1 MIVQIT
7 GILKSKSINELIVDA
22 NGIGYLCNIST
33 TTFNQLP
40 EIENQF
46 TILTYLHIMEN
57 KHTLYGFMEKEE
69 RQLFNLL
76 ISVSGIGPK
85 IAIQLL
91 SKTDNKQMSNMIV
104 SGDVKM
110 LSSLPGIGPK
120 TAQRLIVELKDKFTF
135 DNHETIPTDNSFS
148 KNQQDAYNALLTL
161 GYKSVDIQNK
171 IQSLINKN
179 PNATTEELIKNCLKD
194 LK

>member
-7 GILKSKSINELIVDA
+7 GILKSKSLNELIVDA

-33 TTFNQLP
+33 TTFNLLP

-171 IQSLINKN
+171 IQSLVNKN

>member
-7 GILKSKSINELIVDA
+7 GILKSKSLNELIVDA

-33 TTFNQLP
+33 TTFNLLP

>member
-7 GILKSKSINELIVDA
+7 GILKSKSLNELIVDA

-33 TTFNQLP
+33 TTFNLLP

-161 GYKSVDIQNK
+161 GYKSVEIQNK
-171 IQSLINKN
+171 IQSLIKKN

>member
-7 GILKSKSINELIVDA
+7 GILKSKNINELIIEA

-40 EIENQF
+40 QLEESM
-46 TILTYLHIMEN
+46 TILTFLHIMEN
-57 KHTLYGFMEKEE
+57 KHALYGFIDDDE

-91 SKTDNKQMSNMIV
+91 SKTDNKQMSNMII

-110 LSSLPGIGPK
+110 LSLLPGIGPK
-120 TAQRLIVELKDKFTF
+120 TAQRLIVELKDKFTIT
-135 DNHETIPTDNSFS
+135 DYDSIPIDDSLS

-161 GYKSVDIQNK
+161 GYKSNDIQNSIK
-171 IQSLINKN
+171 NIIISN
-179 PNATTEELIKNCLKD
+179 PNISAEELIKNCLKD

>member
-22 NGIGYLCNIST
+22 NGVGYSCNIST

-91 SKTDNKQMSNMIV
+91 SKTDNKKMSNMIV

>member
-7 GILKSKSINELIVDA
+7 GILKSKNINELIIEA

-40 EIENQF
+40 QLEESM
-46 TILTYLHIMEN
+46 TILTFLHIMEN
-57 KHTLYGFMEKEE
+57 KHTLYGFIDNDE

-91 SKTDNKQMSNMIV
+91 SKTDNKQMSNMII

-120 TAQRLIVELKDKFTF
+120 TAQRLIVELKDKFTIT
-135 DNHETIPTDNSFS
+135 DYDSIPIDDSLS

-161 GYKSVDIQNK
+161 GYKSNDIQNSIK
-171 IQSLINKN
+171 NIIISN
-179 PNATTEELIKNCLKD
+179 PNISAEELIKNCLKD

>member
-7 GILKSKSINELIVDA
+7 GILKSKNINELIIEA
-22 NGIGYLCNIST
+22 NGIGYLCNISMN
-33 TTFNQLP
+33 TFNQLP
-40 EIENQF
+40 QLEESM
-46 TILTYLHIMEN
+46 TILTFLHIMEN
-57 KHTLYGFMEKEE
+57 KHTLYGFIDNDE

-91 SKTDNKQMSNMIV
+91 SKTDNKQMSNMII

-120 TAQRLIVELKDKFTF
+120 TAQRLIVELKDKFTIT
-135 DNHETIPTDNSFS
+135 DYDSIPIDDSLS

-161 GYKSVDIQNK
+161 GYKSNDIQNSIK
-171 IQSLINKN
+171 NIIISN
-179 PNATTEELIKNCLKD
+179 PNISAEELIKNCLKD

>member
-7 GILKSKSINELIVDA
+7 GILKYKNINELIIEA
-22 NGIGYLCNIST
+22 NGIGYSCNIST

-40 EIENQF
+40 NLEEKF
-46 TILTYLHIMEN
+46 TILTFLHIMEN
-57 KHTLYGFMEKEE
+57 KHSLYGFIDNEE
-69 RQLFNLL
+69 RELFNLL

-91 SKTDNKQMSNMIV
+91 SKTDNKQMSNMII

-135 DNHETIPTDNSFS
+135 TNDNTIPSDSSFS

-161 GYKSVDIQNK
+161 GYKSMDIQTK
-171 IQSLINKN
+171 IQSIVSSN
-179 PNATTEELIKNCLKD
+179 PEITTEELIKNCLKE

>member
-7 GILKSKSINELIVDA
+7 GILKSKNINEIIIDA

-33 TTFNQLP
+33 TTFNRLP
-40 EIENQF
+40 GLEEKF
-46 TILTYLHIMEN
+46 TILTHLQIMEN
-57 KHTLYGFMEKEE
+57 KHALYGFIDQEE

-91 SKTDNKQMSNMIV
+91 SKTDSRKMSNMII
-104 SGDVKM
+104 SSDVKM

-135 DNHETIPTDNSFS
+135 TDHESIPSDSTYS

-161 GYKSVDIQNK
+161 GYKSMDIQHK
-171 IQSLINKN
+171 IQSIITLD
-179 PNATTEELIKNCLKD
+179 PNISTEKLIKDCLKD

>member
-7 GILKSKSINELIVDA
+7 GKLKYKSINELIIEA

-40 EIENQF
+40 QLEESM
-46 TILTYLHIMEN
+46 TILTFLHIMEN
-57 KHTLYGFMEKEE
+57 KHALYGFIDNDE

-91 SKTDNKQMSNMIV
+91 SKTDNKQMSNMII

-120 TAQRLIVELKDKFTF
+120 TAKRLIVELKDKFTF
-135 DNHETIPTDNSFS
+135 TNDNTIPSDSSFS

-161 GYKSVDIQNK
+161 GYKSMDIQTK
-171 IQSLINKN
+171 IQSIVSSN
-179 PNATTEELIKNCLKD
+179 PEITTEELIKNCLKE

>member
-7 GILKSKSINELIVDA
+7 GILKSKSLNELIVDT

-33 TTFNQLP
+33 TTFNLLP

-91 SKTDNKQMSNMIV
+91 SKTNNKQMSNMIV

>member
-7 GILKSKSINELIVDA
+7 GILKSKNINELIIEA

-40 EIENQF
+40 QLEESM
-46 TILTYLHIMEN
+46 TILTFLHIMEN
-57 KHTLYGFMEKEE
+57 KHSLYGFIDNDE

-91 SKTDNKQMSNMIV
+91 SKTDNKQMSNMII

-120 TAQRLIVELKDKFTF
+120 TAQRLIVELKDKFTIT
-135 DNHETIPTDNSFS
+135 DYDSIPIDDSLS

-161 GYKSVDIQNK
+161 GYKSNDIQNSIK
-171 IQSLINKN
+171 NIIISN
-179 PNATTEELIKNCLKD
+179 PNISAEELIKNCLKD

>member
-7 GILKSKSINELIVDA
+7 GILKSKNINELIIEA

-40 EIENQF
+40 QLEESM
-46 TILTYLHIMEN
+46 TILTFLHIMEN
-57 KHTLYGFMEKEE
+57 KHTLYGFIDNDE

-91 SKTDNKQMSNMIV
+91 SKTDNKQMSNMII

-120 TAQRLIVELKDKFTF
+120 LPKD
-135 DNHETIPTDNSFS
+135 
-148 KNQQDAYNALLTL
+148 
-161 GYKSVDIQNK
+161 
-171 IQSLINKN
+171 
-179 PNATTEELIKNCLKD
+179 
-194 LK
+194 

>member
-7 GILKSKSINELIVDA
+7 GILKSKNINELIIEA

-33 TTFNQLP
+33 TTFNRLPQL
-40 EIENQF
+40 EESM
-46 TILTYLHIMEN
+46 TILTFLHIMEN
-57 KHTLYGFMEKEE
+57 KHALYGFIDDDE

-91 SKTDNKQMSNMIV
+91 SKTDNKQMSNMII

-120 TAQRLIVELKDKFTF
+120 TAQRLIVELKDKFTIS
-135 DNHETIPTDNSFS
+135 DYDSIPIDDSLS

-161 GYKSVDIQNK
+161 GYKSNDIQNSIK
-171 IQSLINKN
+171 NIIISN
-179 PNATTEELIKNCLKD
+179 PNISAEELIKNCLKD

>member
-7 GILKSKSINELIVDA
+7 GILKYKNINELIIEA

-33 TTFNQLP
+33 TTFNHLP
-40 EIENQF
+40 NLEEKF
-46 TILTYLHIMEN
+46 TILTFLQIMEN
-57 KHTLYGFMEKEE
+57 KHALYGFIDHEE

-91 SKTDNKQMSNMIV
+91 SKTNNKQMSNMII

-135 DNHETIPTDNSFS
+135 DNHETIPGDSSFS

-161 GYKSVDIQNK
+161 GYKSIDIQNK
-171 IQSLINKN
+171 IQNIIASN
-179 PNATTEELIKNCLKD
+179 PDITTEELIKNCLKD

>member
-7 GILKSKSINELIVDA
+7 GILKYKNINELIIET

-40 EIENQF
+40 ALEEKF
-46 TILTYLHIMEN
+46 TILTFLHIMEN
-57 KHTLYGFMEKEE
+57 KHSLYGFIDQEE

-91 SKTDNKQMSNMIV
+91 SKTDNKQMSNMIIR
-104 SGDVKM
+104 GDVKM

-120 TAQRLIVELKDKFTF
+120 TAQRLIIELKDKFTF
-135 DNHETIPTDNSFS
+135 TDYESIPSDSKFS

-161 GYKSVDIQNK
+161 GYKSIDIQNK
-171 IQSLINKN
+171 IQNIVVSN
-179 PNATTEELIKNCLKD
+179 PDITTEELIKNCLKD

>member
-7 GILKSKSINELIVDA
+7 GILKYKNINELIIEA

-40 EIENQF
+40 ILEEKF
-46 TILTYLHIMEN
+46 TILTFLHIMEN
-57 KHTLYGFMEKEE
+57 KHSLYGFIDNEE
-69 RQLFNLL
+69 RELFNLL

-91 SKTDNKQMSNMIV
+91 SKTDNKQMSNMII

-120 TAQRLIVELKDKFTF
+120 TAQRLIVELKDKFTLTN
-135 DNHETIPTDNSFS
+135 DNTIPSDSSFS
-148 KNQQDAYNALLTL
+148 KNQQDAYNALITL
-161 GYKSVDIQNK
+161 GYKSMDIQTK
-171 IQSLINKN
+171 IQSIVSSN
-179 PNATTEELIKNCLKD
+179 PEITTEELIKNCLKE

>member
-7 GILKSKSINELIVDA
+7 GILKYKNINELIIEA
-22 NGIGYLCNIST
+22 NGIGYSCNIST

-40 EIENQF
+40 NLEEKF
-46 TILTYLHIMEN
+46 TILTFLHIMEN
-57 KHTLYGFMEKEE
+57 KHSLYGFIDNEE
-69 RQLFNLL
+69 RELFNLL

-91 SKTDNKQMSNMIV
+91 SKTDNKQMSNMII

-135 DNHETIPTDNSFS
+135 TNNNTIPSDSSFS

-161 GYKSVDIQNK
+161 GYKSMDIQTK
-171 IQSLINKN
+171 IQSIVSSN
-179 PNATTEELIKNCLKD
+179 PEITTEELIKNCLKE

>member
-7 GILKSKSINELIVDA
+7 GILKYKNVNEIVLDA
-22 NGIGYLCNIST
+22 NGIGYSCNIST
-33 TTFNQLP
+33 TTYNKLP
-40 EIENQF
+40 DVNEKF

-57 KHTLYGFMEKEE
+57 KHALYGFIDQSE
-69 RQLFNLL
+69 RQLFTLL

-91 SKTDNKQMSNMIV
+91 SKTDNQKMSQMIIN
-104 SGDVKM
+104 GDVKM

-120 TAQRLIVELKDKFTF
+120 TAKRLIIELKDKFTF
-135 DNHETIPTDNSFS
+135 ATDDTIPDDNTYS
-148 KNQQDAYNALLTL
+148 KSHQDAYNALITL
-161 GYKSVDIQNK
+161 GYKSIDIQEK
-171 IQSLINKN
+171 IQNYVVSN
-179 PNATTEELIKNCLKD
+179 PEITTEELIKFCLKD

>member
-33 TTFNQLP
+33 TTFNLLP

-91 SKTDNKQMSNMIV
+91 SKTDNKKMSNMIV

>member
-7 GILKSKSINELIVDA
+7 GILKSKNINELIIEA

-40 EIENQF
+40 QLEESM
-46 TILTYLHIMEN
+46 TILTFLHIMEN
-57 KHTLYGFMEKEE
+57 KHALYGFIDDDE

-91 SKTDNKQMSNMIV
+91 SKTDNKQMSNMII

-120 TAQRLIVELKDKFTF
+120 TAQRLIVELKDKFAIT
-135 DNHETIPTDNSFS
+135 DYDSIPIDDSLS

-161 GYKSVDIQNK
+161 GYKSNDIQNSIK
-171 IQSLINKN
+171 NIIISN
-179 PNATTEELIKNCLKD
+179 PNISAEELIKNCLKD

>member
-7 GILKSKSINELIVDA
+7 GILKSKSLNELIVDA

-33 TTFNQLP
+33 TTFNLLP

-91 SKTDNKQMSNMIV
+91 SKTDNKQMSNMIA

-171 IQSLINKN
+171 IQSLVNKN

>member
-33 TTFNQLP
+33 TTFNLLP

>member
-7 GILKSKSINELIVDA
+7 GILKSKNINELIIEA

-40 EIENQF
+40 QLEESM
-46 TILTYLHIMEN
+46 TILTFLHIMEN
-57 KHTLYGFMEKEE
+57 KHALYGFIDDDE

-91 SKTDNKQMSNMIV
+91 SKTDNKQMSNMII

-120 TAQRLIVELKDKFTF
+120 TAQRLIVELKDKFTIT
-135 DNHETIPTDNSFS
+135 DYDSIPIDDSLS

-161 GYKSVDIQNK
+161 GYKSNDIQNS
-171 IQSLINKN
+171 IKN
-179 PNATTEELIKNCLKD
+179 IIISSPNISAEELIKNCLKD

>member
-7 GILKSKSINELIVDA
+7 GILKSKNINELIIEA

-40 EIENQF
+40 QLEESM
-46 TILTYLHIMEN
+46 TILTFLHIMEN
-57 KHTLYGFMEKEE
+57 KHALYGFIDDDE

-91 SKTDNKQMSNMIV
+91 SKTDNKQMSNMII

-120 TAQRLIVELKDKFTF
+120 TAQRLIVELKDKFTIT
-135 DNHETIPTDNSFS
+135 DYDSIPIDDSLS

-161 GYKSVDIQNK
+161 GYKSNDIQNSIK
-171 IQSLINKN
+171 NIIISN
-179 PNATTEELIKNCLKD
+179 PNISAEELIKNCLKD

>member
-120 TAQRLIVELKDKFTF
+120 TAQRLIVELKDKVTF

-161 GYKSVDIQNK
+161 GYKSVEIQNK
-171 IQSLINKN
+171 IQSLIKKN

>member
-7 GILKSKSINELIVDA
+7 GILKYKTINELIIEA
-22 NGIGYLCNIST
+22 NGIGYLCNISM

-40 EIENQF
+40 ILEEKF
-46 TILTYLHIMEN
+46 TILTFLHIMEK
-57 KHTLYGFMEKEE
+57 KHSLYGFVDKEE

-91 SKTDNKQMSNMIV
+91 SKTNNTQMSKMII

-135 DNHETIPTDNSFS
+135 TNYDSIPSDTSFS

-161 GYKSVDIQNK
+161 GYKSIDIQYK
-171 IQSLINKN
+171 IQNIVISN
-179 PNATTEELIKNCLKD
+179 PDMTTEELIKNCLKD

>member
-7 GILKSKSINELIVDA
+7 GILKSKNINELIIEA

-33 TTFNQLP
+33 TTFNRLPQL
-40 EIENQF
+40 EESM
-46 TILTYLHIMEN
+46 TILTFLHIMEN
-57 KHTLYGFMEKEE
+57 KHALYGFIDDDE

-91 SKTDNKQMSNMIV
+91 SKTDNKQMSNMII

-120 TAQRLIVELKDKFTF
+120 TAQRLIVELKDKFTIADY
-135 DNHETIPTDNSFS
+135 DNIPIDDSLS

-161 GYKSVDIQNK
+161 GYKSNDIQNSIK
-171 IQSLINKN
+171 NIIISN
-179 PNATTEELIKNCLKD
+179 PNISAEELIKNCLKD

>member
-7 GILKSKSINELIVDA
+7 GILKSKNINELIIEA

-33 TTFNQLP
+33 TTFNRLPQL
-40 EIENQF
+40 EESM
-46 TILTYLHIMEN
+46 TILTFLHIMEN
-57 KHTLYGFMEKEE
+57 KHALYGFIDDDE

-91 SKTDNKQMSNMIV
+91 SKTDNKQMSNMII

-120 TAQRLIVELKDKFTF
+120 TAQRLIVELKDKFTIADY
-135 DNHETIPTDNSFS
+135 DNMPIDDSLS

-161 GYKSVDIQNK
+161 GYKSNDIQNSIK
-171 IQSLINKN
+171 NIIISN
-179 PNATTEELIKNCLKD
+179 PNISAEELIKNCLKD

>member
-7 GILKSKSINELIVDA
+7 GILKSKSLNELIVDA

-33 TTFNQLP
+33 TTFNLLP

-161 GYKSVDIQNK
+161 GYKSIDIQNK

-179 PNATTEELIKNCLKD
+179 PNAKTEELIKNCLKD

>member
-7 GILKSKSINELIVDA
+7 GILKSKNINELIIEA

-40 EIENQF
+40 QLEESM
-46 TILTYLHIMEN
+46 TILTFLHIMEN
-57 KHTLYGFMEKEE
+57 KHALYGFIDNDE

-91 SKTDNKQMSNMIV
+91 SKTDNKQMSNMII

-120 TAQRLIVELKDKFTF
+120 TAQRLIVELKDKFTIT
-135 DNHETIPTDNSFS
+135 DYDSIPIDDSLS

-161 GYKSVDIQNK
+161 GYKSNDIQNSIK
-171 IQSLINKN
+171 NIIISN
-179 PNATTEELIKNCLKD
+179 PNISAEELIKNCLKD

>member
-33 TTFNQLP
+33 TTFNLLP

-171 IQSLINKN
+171 IQSLVNKN